1 MKDRRRRLSLR
12 NRLLLAVV
20 LVVALALTIAALA
33 THAALETFLISR
45 VDKSLTSSTVAIGR
59 RLDNDTRDVRPEA
72 IRELLPN
79 DTFVQVRSSSGAIT
93 TSTFDATDESANAP
107 DLASLTDGG
116 DGLGLIRGPAF
127 QTIQALRGDAAP
139 FRVEI
144 STLTDGRQLIVGV
157 SIDDELST
165 LRRLN
170 TIGAAVG
177 VGALAVAAAA
187 GWLLVRIGL
196 RPLREVERTAAAIAA
211 GDFDQRVPG
220 ESSSTE
226 FGRLTTTF
234 NTMVDRIEDA
244 FTARDRKEDELKR
257 SEERMRRFV
266 GDASHELRTPL
277 AAVAAYSELFG
288 LAVDQQPQD
297 LERTM
302 QGIRQETS
310 RMGALMEDL
319 LTLARIDDGLPLV
332 PRPIELVSI
341 AADSVNAANLI
352 DPSRQIRLTAP
363 KPVDLIGDGARLRQV
378 LDNLLANVRAHTP
391 PQTRAVVTVDTDD
404 ITATITVTDNGPGV
418 TADHASRIFER
429 FYRIDP
435 SRSRRSGGAGLGLS
449 IVDAIVQAHH
459 GTICVSSA
467 FRSGTS
473 FTITL
478 PIAAATTESIDP

>member
-1 MKDRRRRLSLR
+1 MKQRWARLSLR

-20 LVVALALTIAALA
+20 VVVALALTLAVLA
-33 THAALETFLISR
+33 THAALKSFLVSR
-45 VDKSLTSSTVAIGR
+45 VDKALTSSTATISR
-59 RLDNDTRDVRPEA
+59 RLEGDSRDVRPE
-72 IRELLPN
+72 IFRELVPK

-93 TSTFDATDESANAP
+93 TSTVVGSNDSANAP
-107 DLASLTDGG
+107 NLASVAGRGDGG
-116 DGLGLIRGPAF
+116 LVRGSAF
-127 QTIQALRGDAAP
+127 QTIRAVRPDAAP

-144 STLTDGRQLIVGV
+144 STLNDGRQLIVGV

-177 VGALAVAAAA
+177 VGALAAAAAA

-196 RPLREVERTAAAIAA
+196 RPLRDVERTAAAIAT
-211 GDFDQRVPG
+211 GEFDRRVPG
-220 ESSSTE
+220 ESTRTE

-234 NTMVDRIEDA
+234 NSMVDRIQDA
-244 FTARDRKEDELKR
+244 FSARDRKEDELR
-257 SEERMRRFV
+257 QSEERMRRFV

-277 AAVAAYSELFG
+277 AAVAAYTELFSLG
-288 LAVDQQPQD
+288 ADQRPQD
-297 LERTM
+297 LERIM
-302 QGIRQETS
+302 HGIRQETS

-319 LTLARIDDGLPLV
+319 LTLARIDDGLPLA

-341 AADSVNAANLI
+341 AADSVSAANVI
-352 DPSRQIRLTAP
+352 DPSRPVRLTAP
-363 KPVDLIGDGARLRQV
+363 QPVDLIGDGARLRQV

-391 PQTRAVVTVDTDD
+391 PQTRTDVTVDAND
-404 ITATITVTDNGPGV
+404 INARITVTDNGPGM

-459 GTICVSSA
+459 GTIRVSSTSG
-467 FRSGTS
+467 SGTS

-478 PIAAATTESIDP
+478 PIASTTSGPIDA